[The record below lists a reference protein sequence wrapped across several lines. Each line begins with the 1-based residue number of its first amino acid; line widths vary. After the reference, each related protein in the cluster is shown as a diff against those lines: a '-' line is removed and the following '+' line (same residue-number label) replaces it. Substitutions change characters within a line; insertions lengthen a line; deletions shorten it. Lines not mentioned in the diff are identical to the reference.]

1 MYNKMRNLM
10 IGEKLIQRSGF
21 NFVRNYPSFPLCH
34 LQDGRICGSLT
45 LSKEHIVN
53 LFEYYERP
61 MPRKIITAIFGE
73 TASDK
78 LNPYTLFASIDSNN
92 PQQVVQWFT
101 HFGAPDDNVRFDTQ
115 EECYYPLD
123 VFAKH
128 VREMNNVL
136 TVIEALQSGAK
147 NIDAI
152 MADIVKQ
159 YHGYIPGPICG
170 YKELAKGVSD
180 QIKDLFSKVNI
191 LDLSP
196 AYLGQGYVDAL
207 FQHYLSDICPCIMW
221 RDKANGNQP
230 SLAWTSG
237 PMISQLYFML
247 ALDITAGKMPRQC
260 MNDKCHRYFTPARS
274 STRYC
279 SDICKE
285 RAKQHRH
292 YKRLKNEQ
300 DYQ

>member
-1 MYNKMRNLM
+1 MQPMKNLLV
-10 IGEKLIQRSGF
+10 GEKLIQKSGF
-21 NFVRNYPSFPLCH
+21 NFIRNYPAFPLCH

-53 LFEYYERP
+53 LFEYYEHP

-73 TASDK
+73 TAPDK

-101 HFGAPDDNVRFDTQ
+101 HFGAPDGNVRFDAQ
-115 EECYYPLD
+115 AECYYPLD

-128 VREMNNVL
+128 VKEMNNVL

-147 NIDAI
+147 SIDAI
-152 MADIVKQ
+152 MTDIVKQ
-159 YHGYIPGPICG
+159 YNGYIPGSICG
-170 YKELAKGVSD
+170 YKEITEGVSD

-191 LDLSP
+191 FDLSP
-196 AYLGQGYVDAL
+196 SYLGREYVDAL

-247 ALDITAGKMPRQC
+247 ALDITAGKMPRKC

-292 YKRLKNEQ
+292 YKKLKNEQ
-300 DYQ
+300 ACE

>member
-1 MYNKMRNLM
+1 MQLM
-10 IGEKLIQRSGF
+10 KKTMVGEKLIQKSGF

-61 MPRKIITAIFGE
+61 MPREIITAIFGE
-73 TASDK
+73 MASDK

-101 HFGAPDDNVRFDTQ
+101 HFGAPDGNVRFDTQ
-115 EECYYPLD
+115 EECYYPLE

-128 VREMNNVL
+128 VREINNVL
-136 TVIEALQSGAK
+136 TVIEALQSGAES
-147 NIDAI
+147 IDAI
-152 MADIVKQ
+152 MDDIVKQ
-159 YHGYIPGPICG
+159 YHGYIPGHICG
-170 YKELAKGVSD
+170 YKEIAEGVSD
-180 QIKDLFSKVNI
+180 QIKDLFNKVNI

-196 AYLGQGYVDAL
+196 ADLGQGYVDAL

-247 ALDITAGKMPRQC
+247 ALDITAGKMPRKC

-279 SDICKE
+279 CDICKE